1 MVTERLSDLFG
12 RGAAALRLCIGRH
25 QSGQDV
31 APLRPYIRI
40 LLGKRCHLDRVPLP
54 KDSPICSCE
63 ESGRDRRKVSEP
75 SRAGIAGLLEWP
87 ICKP

>member
-12 RGAAALRLCIGRH
+12 RGAAALRLCISRH

-40 LLGKRCHLDRVPLP
+40 LLEKGCRLDRVPLLQ
-54 KDSPICSCE
+54 DSPIGSCE
-63 ESGRDRRKVSEP
+63 ESGRGPEEGEQTR
-75 SRAGIAGLLEWP
+75 RAGIAGLLEWP